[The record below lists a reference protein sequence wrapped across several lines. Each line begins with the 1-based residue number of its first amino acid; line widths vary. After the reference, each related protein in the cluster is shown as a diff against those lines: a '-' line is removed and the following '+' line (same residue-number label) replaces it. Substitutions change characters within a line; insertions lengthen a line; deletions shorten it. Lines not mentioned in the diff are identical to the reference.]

1 MTILTQRQMTAE
13 FLVSEANDFRSR
25 TTGAVTAG
33 SSALE
38 PGAILGG
45 VITGTA
51 TATAGGSNTG
61 DGTMTVDA
69 TTPVIANGQVGT
81 YTATCITAAT
91 NGGTFRVTDPK
102 GNVLGDVDVG
112 DTFANQ
118 IKFVIN
124 DGATDYAVGDTFTVL
139 TTITSIAYE
148 LLDLAATDGSQYPAG
163 ILWEEV
169 AATET
174 ETRTIIC
181 RDAEVVADHLTYS
194 ASATDAQKVATNAA
208 LAQLGIITR

>member
-1 MTILTQRQMTAE
+1 MTTLTQRQMTAE

-25 TTGAVTAG
+25 TTGAVTAV
-33 SSALE
+33 AVLE
-38 PGAILGG
+38 PGTILGG

-51 TATAGGSNTG
+51 AATAGGSNTG
-61 DGTMTVDA
+61 NGTVTVDA
-69 TTPVIANGQVGT
+69 STPVIAKGQIGT
-81 YTATCITAAT
+81 YTATCITAAV
-91 NGGTFRVTDPK
+91 NGGTFRVTDPS
-102 GNVLGDVDVG
+102 GNVLGDVAVAA
-112 DTFANQ
+112 TFANQ

-124 DGATDYAVGDTFTVL
+124 DGATDFVVGDTFTIL
-139 TTITSIAYE
+139 TTITSVAYE
-148 LLDLAATDGSQYPAG
+148 LLDLAATDGSQHAAG

-169 AATET
+169 AAATT

-181 RDAEVVADHLTYS
+181 RDAEVVAAHLTYS